1 MRTQYLGCGRFQ
13 RTHETGEFLIV
24 KLSLVVVNVDKP
36 LVEGHTLR
44 GGMNQMFEN
53 HVRVAIMYVTM
64 KLDGPCW
71 GKLEL

>member
-1 MRTQYLGCGRFQ
+1 M
-13 RTHETGEFLIV
+13 IV

-71 GKLEL
+71 GKLELWEIQWQVEGDYLFKTKHYVW

>member
-1 MRTQYLGCGRFQ
+1 M
-13 RTHETGEFLIV
+13 IV

>member
-1 MRTQYLGCGRFQ
+1 M
-13 RTHETGEFLIV
+13 IV
-24 KLSLVVVNVDKP
+24 KFSLVVVNFNKL
-36 LVEGHTLR
+36 LVEGHALR
-44 GGMNQMFEN
+44 GRMNQMFEN